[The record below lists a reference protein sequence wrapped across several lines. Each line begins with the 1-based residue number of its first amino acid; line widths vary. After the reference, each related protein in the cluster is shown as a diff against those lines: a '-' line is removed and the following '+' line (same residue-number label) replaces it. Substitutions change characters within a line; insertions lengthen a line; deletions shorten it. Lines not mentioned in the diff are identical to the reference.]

1 MVTIKKVKLK
11 SFIHQGTLKLYWYHQ
26 CILHCVQRMLCVFD
40 FGIKEFILIGRLLKV
55 EI

>member
-1 MVTIKKVKLK
+1 MRHTNGLMKFKKEFWLLQPVV
-11 SFIHQGTLKLYWYHQ
+11 LY
-26 CILHCVQRMLCVFD
+26 VFD